1 MGKIIRVTGPLVV
14 ADDMRG
20 SKMYEVVRVG
30 EMGLIGE
37 IIRLEGDRAVIQ
49 VYEETAGIKPGEPV
63 EGTGASLSVELGP
76 GLLTSIYDGIQRP
89 LEILRKESGDFI
101 ARGLTA
107 PALPRD
113 KKWHFT
119 PRLKVGDKVTGGD
132 ILGVVPET
140 SIIEHRVMVP
150 PGIEGEIVEI
160 AGEGDYTIEEVI
172 AKVKTPSGD
181 IREIKMYQRWP
192 VRKKRPYKEKLPPE
206 VPLIT
211 GQRTI
216 DTFFAQAKGGT
227 AAIPGPFGSG
237 KTVTQHQLAKWS
249 DAQVVVYIGCG
260 ERGNEM
266 TDVLEEFPKLKDPKT
281 GKPLMERTV
290 LIANTSNMPVAARE
304 ASIYTGITIAE
315 YFRDMGYHV
324 ALMADSTSRWAEALR
339 EISGRLEEMPGEEG
353 YPAYLAS
360 KIAEFYE
367 RAGRVVTLGSD
378 ERIGSVSVIGAV
390 SPPGGDFSEPVVQ
403 NTLRVVK
410 VFWALDADLARRRH
424 FPAINWL
431 TSYSLYIDAIK
442 DWWEKNVDPE
452 WKAMR
457 DKAMGLLQKEAE
469 LQEIV
474 RIVGPDALPER
485 ERAVLIVTRMIR
497 EDYLQQDAFDEVD
510 TYCPP
515 KKQVTMM
522 RVLLNFYDRTMEA
535 VGKGV
540 PVEEIAKLPVR
551 EKIGRMKFEP
561 DVEKVAALIDETNE
575 QFEELLKKYGA

>member
-1 MGKIIRVTGPLVV
+1 MGRIIRVTGPLVV
-14 ADDMRG
+14 ADGMKG

-49 VYEETAGIKPGEPV
+49 VYEETAGIRPGEPV

-76 GLLTSIYDGIQRP
+76 GLLTAMYDGIQRP
-89 LEILRKESGDFI
+89 LEVLRELSGDFI

-119 PRLKVGDKVTGGD
+119 PKVKAGDKVVGGD
-132 ILGVVPET
+132 VLGVVPET
-140 SIIEHRVMVP
+140 SIIEHKILVP
-150 PGIEGEIVEI
+150 PWVEGEIVEI
-160 AGEGDYTIEEVI
+160 AEEGDYTIEEVI
-172 AKVKTPSGD
+172 AKVKKPDGT
-181 IREIKMYQRWP
+181 IEELKMYHRWP
-192 VRKKRPYKEKLPPE
+192 VRLKRPYKRKLPPE

-211 GQRTI
+211 GQRVI
-216 DTFFAQAKGGT
+216 DTFFSQAKGGT

-315 YFRDMGYHV
+315 YFRDQGYDV

-378 ERIGSVSVIGAV
+378 E
-390 SPPGGDFSEPVVQ
+390 
-403 NTLRVVK
+403 
-410 VFWALDADLARRRH
+410 
-424 FPAINWL
+424 
-431 TSYSLYIDAIK
+431 
-442 DWWEKNVDPE
+442 
-452 WKAMR
+452 
-457 DKAMGLLQKEAE
+457 
-469 LQEIV
+469 
-474 RIVGPDALPER
+474 
-485 ERAVLIVTRMIR
+485 
-497 EDYLQQDAFDEVD
+497 
-510 TYCPP
+510 
-515 KKQVTMM
+515 
-522 RVLLNFYDRTMEA
+522 
-535 VGKGV
+535 
-540 PVEEIAKLPVR
+540 
-551 EKIGRMKFEP
+551 
-561 DVEKVAALIDETNE
+561 
-575 QFEELLKKYGA
+575 